1 MHAKLGRLLDE
12 TVIGP
17 MKPHLQQLTVA
28 ILVLILLS
36 STAAA
41 YKGKQL
47 ARGPVE
53 GFELTDQHGESFA
66 FETDAEGVVVV
77 SFMFTRCPDVCPIL
91 TQSLIAVEAELT
103 DEEKED
109 VTFVS
114 ISVDPEHDSPEVL
127 SEYSERMGA
136 TWPHLTGG
144 REEMEPVWETFG
156 VVVQQNVI
164 DMHVADYQPGEASVT
179 LVDTANNSSH
189 HMFAWSGWI
198 ATQLMAEEAGWSLN
212 TSVNESGR
220 LLHGINGVDSPTDN
234 TWSWEFN
241 LWNETSNS
249 WEASNLDS
257 QDVDGSEVR
266 HLAWMPSNGNRS
278 ALPLPNSSDA
288 SSMSVQWPNGTQ
300 DQQGLEAFNAHHLT
314 HSALTGASINFTIED
329 TTYGHYMTSINDE
342 DAPEDLRW
350 QWDLYAWNQDS
361 EQWDI
366 ADVNMDELE
375 EPLHIAWA
383 PSSANVSAIPAP
395 VSPVENTETV
405 CNGHGW
411 EMGSGASKHCMCD
424 DGYTWAEDDQLSC
437 VSDTTEEYNVGHS
450 TITYILN
457 DDLEPTIAWT
467 GDQWLVKDF
476 TADVRELL
484 EKEQLGGY
492 EADVVPS
499 LSAALTA
506 FALVGAA
513 AWSGGHKSKDDQK
526 GAKEEKVARPPT
538 D

>member
-1 MHAKLGRLLDE
+1 
-12 TVIGP
+12 
-17 MKPHLQQLTVA
+17 MKSRVKQFTAAV
-28 ILVLILLS
+28 LVLVLLS

-53 GFELTDQHGESFA
+53 GIELTDQHGEEFD
-66 FETDAEGVVVV
+66 FDTDANGVVVV
-77 SFMFTRCPDVCPIL
+77 SFMFTRCPDVCPVL
-91 TQSLIAVEAELT
+91 TQSLIAVEAELS
-103 DEEKED
+103 DEERED

-136 TWPHLTGG
+136 SWPHLTGT
-144 REEMEPVWETFG
+144 REEMEPVWDTFG

-164 DMHVADYQPGEASVT
+164 EMHVADYQPGEASVT
-179 LVDTANNSSH
+179 LVDTSNNSSH

-212 TSVNESGR
+212 TSMGDSGR
-220 LLHGINGVDSPTDN
+220 VVHGINDVDSPSDQA
-234 TWSWEFN
+234 WSWELNF
-241 LWNETSNS
+241 WNDENTS
-249 WEASNLDS
+249 WEASELDLDS
-257 QDVDGSEVR
+257 VDGFDTG

-278 ALPLPNSSDA
+278 ALAVPNASHA

-300 DQQGLEAFNAHHLT
+300 EQHGIEAFNAHHLT
-314 HSALTGASINFTIED
+314 YSALSGAEFNFTIED
-329 TTYGHYMTSINDE
+329 TAYGHYMTSINDE
-342 DAPEDLRW
+342 DAPDDLSW
-350 QWDLYAWNQDS
+350 QWDLYAWNQDT
-361 EQWDI
+361 EQWDM
-366 ADVNMDELE
+366 ASVNMDEFD
-375 EPLHIAWA
+375 EPSHLAWA

-395 VSPVENTETV
+395 VSQVENTETV

-411 EMGSGASKHCMCD
+411 EMGSGSSKHCMCD

-467 GDQWLVKDF
+467 GDRWLVEDF
-476 TADVRELL
+476 TSDVRELL
-484 EKEQLGGY
+484 EKEQLAGY

-499 LSAALTA
+499 LSAAFTA
-506 FALVGAA
+506 CALAA
-513 AWSGGHKSKDDQK
+513 AALWSGGRKSHAEEE
-526 GAKEEKVARPPT
+526 GAKEEKAVHPPT

>member
-1 MHAKLGRLLDE
+1 MTSRVK
-12 TVIGP
+12 
-17 MKPHLQQLTVA
+17 QFTVA
-28 ILVLILLS
+28 VLVLVLLS

-53 GFELTDQHGESFA
+53 GIELTDQNGEEFD
-66 FETDAEGVVVV
+66 FDTDANGVVVV
-77 SFMFTRCPDVCPIL
+77 SFMFTRCPDVCPVL
-91 TQSLIAVEAELT
+91 TQSLIAVEAELS
-103 DEEKED
+103 DEERED

-136 TWPHLTGG
+136 SWPHLTGS
-144 REEMEPVWETFG
+144 REEMEPVWDTIG

-189 HMFAWSGWI
+189 HMFAWSGWT

-212 TSVNESGR
+212 SSVNESGR
-220 LLHGINGVDSPTDN
+220 LLHGINGVESPADN
-234 TWSWEFN
+234 SWSWEVN
-241 LWNETSNS
+241 LWNEANNS
-249 WEASNLDS
+249 WEATNLDLDS
-257 QDVDGSEVR
+257 VDGLDSH

-278 ALPLPNSSDA
+278 ALQLPNSSHA
-288 SSMSVQWPNGTQ
+288 SSISVQWPNGTQ
-300 DQQGLEAFNAHHLT
+300 EQQGFEAFNAHHLT
-314 HSALTGASINFTIED
+314 HGALSGANVNFAIED
-329 TTYGHYMTSINDE
+329 TTYGHYTTSIDDE
-342 DAPEDLRW
+342 DAPSDMSW
-350 QWDLYAWNQDS
+350 QWDLYAWNQDT
-361 EQWDI
+361 EQWDM
-366 ADVNMDELE
+366 ASVNMDEFE

-383 PSSANVSAIPAP
+383 PSSANVSTIPAP

-411 EMGSGASKHCMCD
+411 EMGSGSSKHCMCD

-457 DDLEPTIAWT
+457 DDLEPTVAWT
-467 GDQWLVKDF
+467 GDRWLVEDF

-484 EKEQLGGY
+484 EKEQLAGY

-499 LSAALTA
+499 LSAAFTA
-506 FALVGAA
+506 FALAGAA
-513 AWSGGHKSKDDQK
+513 AWNNIPKSEAERE
-526 GAKEEKVARPPT
+526 GAKEEKAARPPT